1 MHNNWTLE
9 GVISEL
15 DSKRFGVTV
24 AKVDSFGSSVGEDV
38 ERLKAWGV
46 DLVISRISSDQ
57 IALINRL
64 EAVGFLLKDTQLTF
78 EYSLTKNPTA
88 EFPEPQDASLIIEQ
102 ALEADADRVGE
113 LSYQAFKGYGHYAC
127 NEKLDQNQANEIYR
141 DWAMRSCV
149 DRKVADHLLVARVDG
164 VVAGFLSIKNEQENG
179 NSTIVGVQHLG
190 AVDSNFRSYGVF
202 RNLVNG
208 CLRVG
213 RTEGHV
219 KHRTFLQS
227 INIPVIR
234 SYLNAGFKNAGS
246 KHTLHAW
253 LK

>member
-1 MHNNWTLE
+1 MHNNWTPE
-9 GVISEL
+9 EVISKL

-24 AKVDSFGSSVGEDV
+24 AKVDSYNTSVEEDV
-38 ERLKAWGV
+38 KTLKAWGV
-46 DLVISRISSDQ
+46 DLVISRIPSDQ
-57 IALINRL
+57 IALINQL
-64 EAVGFLLKDTQLTF
+64 ESFGFRLKDTQLTF
-78 EYSLTKNPTA
+78 EYSLEKNPTVT
-88 EFPEPQDASLIIEQ
+88 FPKPENESLVIEQ
-102 ALEADADRVGE
+102 AHEADAERVGE
-113 LSYQAFKGYGHYAC
+113 LSYEAFKGYGHYAC
-127 NEKLDQNQANEIYR
+127 NDRLDQNQANEIYR
-141 DWAMRSCV
+141 DWAKRSCV
-149 DRKVADHLLVARVDG
+149 DRKVADHLLVARVGG
-164 VVAGFLSIKNEQENG
+164 VVAGFLSIKNERENG
-179 NSTIVGVQHLG
+179 SSAVVGVQHLG

-202 RNLVNG
+202 RNLVNA

-253 LK
+253 L